1 MIDYAFDKIFEK
13 RRVRE
18 RHMIEVA
25 NCVGSVIGH
34 LLFKTPLIPLLMYL
48 AK

>member
-1 MIDYAFDKIFEK
+1 MNDYTFDRIFEERK
-13 RRVRE
+13 VRE
-18 RHMIEVA
+18 RHTIEIA
-25 NCVGSVIGH
+25 NCVGSVIGY

>member
-1 MIDYAFDKIFEK
+1 MTDYIFDKIFEERK
-13 RRVRE
+13 VRE
-18 RHMIEVA
+18 KRMIEIA

-34 LLFKTPLIPLLMYL
+34 LLFKTPLILLLMYL